1 MCGQEGRCLFTLD
14 AGGDE
19 TKWNIVMISILNW
32 GSPHVVTLNREKNL
46 RDTAEVPP
54 MRVNLSLQGLSHS
67 QLDPPAGTQTSAPF
81 VLEREA
87 SPTADQFAQDSLQV

>member
-1 MCGQEGRCLFTLD
+1 MWCEQCVLD
-14 AGGDE
+14 
-19 TKWNIVMISILNW
+19 
-32 GSPHVVTLNREKNL
+32 PNL
-46 RDTAEVPP
+46 GAEVGRNPLP
-54 MRVNLSLQGLSHS
+54 LPQISLLVGLLAMRVNLSLQGLSRS